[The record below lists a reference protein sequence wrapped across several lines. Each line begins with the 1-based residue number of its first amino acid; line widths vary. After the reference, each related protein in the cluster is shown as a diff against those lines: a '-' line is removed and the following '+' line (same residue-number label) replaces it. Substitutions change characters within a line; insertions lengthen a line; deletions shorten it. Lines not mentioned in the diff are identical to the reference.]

1 MCLSAVSAVVAD
13 RRLITENVDPVDAA
27 DAAKLPRLSAVY
39 QPTTTAADE
48 DDDESSIDSTSDTVM
63 SSLSAV
69 SADYASTGLHT
80 TVTSSPLQN
89 AESAPSASM
98 YVCMCRTFMFAQTL
112 QPDYHV
118 VALWECITVL
128 WRTEQNSFL
137 VARKTESLI
146 ATDHELSVHE

>member
-1 MCLSAVSAVVAD
+1 MLCLSAVSAVVAD

-48 DDDESSIDSTSDTVM
+48 DEDESLIDSTSDTVM

-69 SADYASTGLHT
+69 SADNASTGLHT

-98 YVCMCRTFMFAQTL
+98 YVCMYLCMCRTFMFVQTL

-118 VALWECITVL
+118 VAL
-128 WRTEQNSFL
+128 RTDL
-137 VARKTESLI
+137 TA
-146 ATDHELSVHE
+146 

>member
-48 DDDESSIDSTSDTVM
+48 DDDESLIDSTSDTVM

-98 YVCMCRTFMFAQTL
+98 YVFMYVCVEHLCSRRPYSLT
-112 QPDYHV
+112 
-118 VALWECITVL
+118 ITWWHYGNVSL
-128 WRTEQNSFL
+128 CSGEQNRTVF
-137 VARKTESLI
+137 
-146 ATDHELSVHE
+146 

>member
-1 MCLSAVSAVVAD
+1 MSAVSTVVAD

-48 DDDESSIDSTSDTVM
+48 DDDESLIDSTSDTVM

-69 SADYASTGLHT
+69 SADNASTGLHT

-89 AESAPSASM
+89 AESALSASM
-98 YVCMCRTFMFAQTL
+98 YVCMYLCM
-112 QPDYHV
+112 YV
-118 VALWECITVL
+118 
-128 WRTEQNSFL
+128 
-137 VARKTESLI
+137 
-146 ATDHELSVHE
+146 